1 MPDEWAPLRHT
12 VGSAARSLRRLASDI
27 NALGARTGREYSA
40 LPTAG
45 HGESDKALLERLL
58 AILDTFPTLVG
69 YLNGR
74 RTSGSIVAVTSEADV
89 QDLLYLTLKPS
100 FPDLVYEEPTKK
112 GAAGYSI
119 GDFWLPC
126 LKLVLEAKYINT
138 TGDVK
143 AKADEMS
150 QDIWK
155 YSTQGDCQR
164 ILFFVYDPHLLIP
177 DRANYAAGL
186 STKAGQVKGRGGVV
200 EIQTMIKP

>member
-1 MPDEWAPLRHT
+1 M
-12 VGSAARSLRRLASDI
+12 AADI
-27 NALGARTGREYSA
+27 SALGAWTG
-40 LPTAG
+40 
-45 HGESDKALLERLL
+45 KERSSPRAATDRGPDAAPL
-58 AILDTFPTLVG
+58 ARLFAVLDAFPGLVG
-69 YLNGR
+69 YLNTR
-74 RTSGSIVAVTSEADV
+74 RNSGGVVAVNSEADV
-89 QDLLYLTLKPS
+89 QDLLYIALKPI
-100 FPDLVYEEPTKK
+100 FADLVYEEPTRK